1 MFGVT
6 SRVTGAAKELAVLQM
21 KSVSRNVRR
30 PVASVDALLLTSRKL
45 AGSVLAGVQLF
56 LGMMML
62 LDMMVP
68 SS

>member
-1 MFGVT
+1 VFGVT
-6 SRVTGAAKELAVLQM
+6 SRLTGAAKELTMLQM

-45 AGSVLAGVQLF
+45 AGSALACVQLF
-56 LGMMML
+56 PGKMML